1 MSIKKSL
8 RITLILF
15 SIVPVILVSILAYQ
29 LIAGRLITIKKD
41 NLKQLAVT
49 NSNGLKAMVKN
60 QQAEINLLAIQNQ
73 ILNLSLYNQTSDLM
87 NTLEYQKI
95 RKKATELLKK
105 RHAQYPSCTRIT
117 VFNPKGQAVASS
129 DGEFV
134 GTDYSDSVTLSYIK
148 ATKSTACGVSGLIKN
163 SAVLNDTDGVSNTDS
178 ISNTADVTESSYCIE
193 IGCPILSAG
202 NGGNAILGYIIST
215 ISLSYFKDF
224 LSSIKMGETG
234 FGVVLD
240 KNGTIIYHPES
251 RLIGTNIGNQKLGTL
266 VTDYYKG
273 NINQCGA
280 FEFTYERID
289 RIYGYSVIPDLD
301 WVLLVK
307 QDVSEIINLA
317 VIIIYVLFW
326 AIFVLMVIV
335 IVVSN
340 KFAKNYT
347 DPIIELKDT
356 MRTASDGNL
365 EVQSN
370 LKAKN
375 EFGELSRSLNKMLHI
390 IKGNYNELTAMHEEL
405 ITNEEQL
412 RNNYNRI
419 EYLAYHDVL
428 TNLPNKLAFTERV
441 NSTLSLSPGS
451 NKLHAVYFVD
461 LDNFKTVND
470 TLGHDYGDIL
480 LSQTADQL
488 LSLITSDDILAR
500 AGGDEFLIFGENLD
514 TQKEALD
521 FAARV
526 IDAFKRPFNLNG
538 ELAYVSM
545 SIGIALYPKNG
556 TQTNSL
562 IKNADIAMYKS
573 KDTGKNKYTL
583 FDKSMEDELNR
594 NALILE
600 VLRGAVRNNEIYA
613 VYQPQININSNKII
627 GFEALMRI
635 ESTKLGKLPPYEF
648 IPIAEESGLIV
659 ELGEWILKEACRF
672 NKSLIDLGYPP
683 YIVSVNISSVQIN
696 RAGFVTMVDNVLK
709 ETGLPPNYLELEIT
723 ESTIVSSITNAVDL
737 LKSLQDLGV
746 RISLDDFGTGYSSL
760 NYLTSMPINTL
771 KIDKSFID
779 NISRNEK
786 DSLIAEAII
795 QLAHSIE
802 VEVIAEGAEYN
813 DQLFVLKNK
822 KCDMVQGYVYSKPLP
837 ASRMLAI
844 LDSNDIKTLNS

>member
-15 SIVPVILVSILAYQ
+15 SIVPVILVSILAYN
-29 LIAGRLITIKKD
+29 LIAGRLVTIKKD

-73 ILNLSLYNQTSDLM
+73 ILNLSLYKQTPDLT

-95 RKKATELLKK
+95 RIKATQLLER

-129 DGEFV
+129 DNEFV
-134 GTDYSDSVTLSYIK
+134 GTDYSESLTLSYIK
-148 ATKSTACGVSGLIKN
+148 ATRSTACGVSGLIKN
-163 SAVLNDTDGVSNTDS
+163 SADLNDTGG
-178 ISNTADVTESSYCIE
+178 VTESSYCIE

-202 NGGNAILGYIIST
+202 NGGNEILGYIIST

-224 LSSIKMGETG
+224 LSSIIMGETG

-251 RLIGTNIGNQKLGTL
+251 RLIGTNIGNQRLGTL

-273 NINQCGA
+273 NINQSGA
-280 FEFTYERID
+280 FEFTYEKID

-317 VIIIYVLFW
+317 VIIFYVLFW
-326 AIFVLMVIV
+326 AIFMLTVIV

-347 DPIIELKDT
+347 APIIELKDT

-488 LSLITSDDILAR
+488 LSLITTDDILAR
-500 AGGDEFLIFGENLD
+500 AGGDEFLIFAENLD

-526 IDAFKRPFNLNG
+526 IDAFKRPFTLNG

-594 NALILE
+594 NALILD
-600 VLRGAVRNNEIYA
+600 VLRGAIINNEIYA

-737 LKSLQDLGV
+737 LQSLQDLGV

-813 DQLFVLKNK
+813 DQLFVLKDK